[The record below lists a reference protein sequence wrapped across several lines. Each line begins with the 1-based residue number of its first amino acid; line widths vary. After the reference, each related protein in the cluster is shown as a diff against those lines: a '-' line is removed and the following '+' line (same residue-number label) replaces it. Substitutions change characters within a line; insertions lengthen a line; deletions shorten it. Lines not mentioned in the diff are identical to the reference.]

1 MAVSI
6 RTVAREC
13 LNLIGAV
20 SVQRHILALRDLP
33 PPRSLR
39 DDLNFIQRNRCPP
52 KAPTGL
58 RVTNVADR
66 KISVAWTD
74 QSSNEDGFSIQFL
87 GKSAGATD
95 HTGSKS
101 VGRNEASATLEGL
114 RSNHEYTIRVL
125 AFNAGGQS
133 PASNQVQA
141 TTPAR
146 TISVSSEGTGKSTV
160 FTIKGTGF
168 TPSSRVVIKLTNPK
182 LEQLQFPETAGGDGK
197 FASRHAVE
205 CQFGMQITFTA
216 FEDADPL
223 GTIANAVVTACP

>member
-20 SVQRHILALRDLP
+20 SVQRHILALRELP

-39 DDLNFIQRNRCPP
+39 DELNFIQRNRCPP

-87 GKSAGATD
+87 GKSAGPPITRDRNPWVAT
-95 HTGSKS
+95 KQ
-101 VGRNEASATLEGL
+101 
-114 RSNHEYTIRVL
+114 VL
-125 AFNAGGQS
+125 PWKVYGAITN
-133 PASNQVQA
+133 
-141 TTPAR
+141 TR
-146 TISVSSEGTGKSTV
+146 SVSWHSMLVDNPLRQTKFKPQHRHEPSV
-160 FTIKGTGF
+160 FPRRELENPRFSQSRGLD
-168 TPSSRVVIKLTNPK
+168 SLRVVELLSN
-182 LEQLQFPETAGGDGK
+182 
-197 FASRHAVE
+197 
-205 CQFGMQITFTA
+205 
-216 FEDADPL
+216 
-223 GTIANAVVTACP
+223 